1 MEDLDYFIKSQKI
14 FQNKKMQLA
23 LAVNH
28 VDAGNSNAAGGD
40 GHGGPGAGAQKDIDY
55 YFFYKADEKSNKKA
69 KKQMEKDQS
78 SLSHQDKML
87 MKNIKILLRDLSD
100 MGMLKA

>member
-28 VDAGNSNAAGGD
+28 VDAGNSNGVGSD
-40 GHGGPGAGAQKDIDY
+40 SHCGPGAGAQ
-55 YFFYKADEKSNKKA
+55 
-69 KKQMEKDQS
+69 
-78 SLSHQDKML
+78 
-87 MKNIKILLRDLSD
+87 
-100 MGMLKA
+100 